1 MKSKSIGISGLAIV
15 LSISLAGCGSAV
27 TEESQGQIRSG
38 LESSPSA
45 TTSDVATES
54 SESPAATDG
63 ANSVE
68 GTYEDLQYLIEEEKL
83 AHDVYTALYQT
94 WGSKVFGN
102 ILESETTHQ
111 NRVAELL
118 MAFDVEDPRVAEPGV
133 FTDPELQDLYDQLV
147 AKGLTSQ
154 RDAIEVGI
162 LIEEKDIADIQV
174 QLDSVTD
181 PEIVQVL
188 ESLLKGSEN
197 HLAAFTRQL
206 K

>member
-1 MKSKSIGISGLAIV
+1 MNSKSIGITGAAL
-15 LSISLAGCGSAV
+15 LISLTLAGCGAAV
-27 TEESQGQIRSG
+27 TEESQSQIESE
-38 LESSPSA
+38 LEGSPSA
-45 TTSDVATES
+45 SATSSTAETTES
-54 SESPAATDG
+54 TAATDEAVSTG
-63 ANSVE
+63 S
-68 GTYEDLQYLIEEEKL
+68 TYEDLQYLIEEEKL
-83 AHDVYTALYQT
+83 AHDVYSALYEV

-118 MAFDVEDPRVAEPGV
+118 VAFDVEDPRVAEPGV

-206 K
+206 R